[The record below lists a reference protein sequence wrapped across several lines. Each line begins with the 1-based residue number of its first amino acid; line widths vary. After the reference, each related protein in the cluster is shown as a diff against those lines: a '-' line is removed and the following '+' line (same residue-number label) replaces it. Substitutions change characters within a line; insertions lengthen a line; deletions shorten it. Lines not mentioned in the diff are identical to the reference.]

1 MIFQFND
8 YFFTVYQ
15 LFYFLLQFEFE
26 IEGIEFLIV
35 VVKVYFRFINFKLIR
50 FLNKTNVKV
59 EFKSVFVNLTQLF
72 LIKPILSYQLMN
84 FLGLNSIILKYS

>member
-1 MIFQFND
+1 M
-8 YFFTVYQ
+8 
-15 LFYFLLQFEFE
+15 LQFEFE

-35 VVKVYFRFINFKLIR
+35 VVKVDFRFINFKLIR